1 MSELRRA
8 VAFAVVGVLALAA
21 PELDPRQTPTA
32 AVLAASPLLLVA
44 GYALLLGEDGP
55 FFELFARSEE
65 FESGQLFGLGSFAL
79 AAAAVVAFA
88 VGTPL
93 SVVAAVTAVFTL
105 TGGRVGSAVAIDR
118 GHGAF
123 ASMLGFL
130 VAALAWGTI
139 GTVTASVV
147 ANGSPF
153 GAFAPTQVG
162 FLAATAAVTA
172 ALLRDLFGGRDAP
185 LILVSV
191 ALVVWLCADLDP
203 TVPLTRFLVGVA
215 ATTLLGYVAYG
226 LGTASIAGMLTGV
239 LLALF
244 AVVLGGYGW
253 FALLVTFFG
262 LGALASKF
270 RYDEKAARGIAEA
283 NDGARGS
290 GNVLANSA
298 VALTA
303 VVGYA
308 ATISVEPTLA
318 NAFRLAF
325 AGSVATAL
333 ADTFSSEFGGLFDNP
348 RLITTLGRVEP
359 GTDGAVTWQ
368 GELFGLLGATLIA
381 ALAALGFGLDATT
394 TGLVALGGIVGMTT
408 DSLLGATLEGGRIG
422 NQTVN
427 FLATLSGGV
436 TAGILFVL
444 L

>member
-8 VAFAVVGVLALAA
+8 TAVAVVGVLALAA
-21 PELDPRQTPTA
+21 PEVGPRQTAMA
-32 AVLAASPLLLVA
+32 AVLAAAPLLLVA
-44 GYALLLGEDGP
+44 GDALLLGEDGP

-65 FESGQLFGLGSFAL
+65 FESGQLSGLGSFAL

-105 TGGRVGSAVAIDR
+105 TGGRVGAAVAIAR
-118 GHGAF
+118 GRGTF
-123 ASMLGFL
+123 ASMLAFVLAAIAWGATGT
-130 VAALAWGTI
+130 VAAGFVADGT
-139 GTVTASVV
+139 
-147 ANGSPF
+147 PF
-153 GAFAPTQVG
+153 GSFAPTQIG
-162 FLAATAAVTA
+162 FFTAAGAVTA
-172 ALLRDLFGGRDAP
+172 ALLRDMFGGRDAP

-191 ALVVWLCADLDP
+191 AVVVWLCANIAP
-203 TVPLTRFLVGVA
+203 TVPLTRFVVGVI

-226 LGTASIAGMLTGV
+226 LGTASIAGMLTGM

-270 RYDEKAARGIAEA
+270 RYDDKADRGIAEA

-298 VALTA
+298 VALAA

-308 ATISVEPTLA
+308 ATVGPEPTLA
-318 NAFRLAF
+318 AAFRLAF

-348 RLITTLGRVEP
+348 RLITTLGTVEP
-359 GTDGAVTWQ
+359 GTDGAITWQ
-368 GELFGLLGATLIA
+368 GELFGLLGAGLIA
-381 ALAALGFGLDATT
+381 GLAALGFGLDAPT
-394 TGLVALGGIVGMTT
+394 TGLVVVGGLVGMTA
-408 DSLLGATLEGGRIG
+408 DSLLGATLEGGRVG

-436 TAGILFVL
+436 TAGVLFVL
-444 L
+444 V

>member
-21 PELDPRQTPTA
+21 PELDPRQTVTA
-32 AVLAASPLLLVA
+32 AVLAASPLLFVA

-79 AAAAVVAFA
+79 AAAAIVAFA

-93 SVVAAVTAVFTL
+93 SIVAAVTAIFTL
-105 TGGRVGSAVAIDR
+105 TGGRVGAAIAIER
-118 GHGAF
+118 GRGTF

-130 VAALAWGTI
+130 VAALAWGAVGAVAADFLAE
-139 GTVTASVV
+139 GTA
-147 ANGSPF
+147 F

-162 FLAATAAVTA
+162 FLAAAAAVTA
-172 ALLRDLFGGRDAP
+172 ALLRDMFGGHDAP

-203 TVPLTRFLVGVA
+203 TVPPVRFVVGVA

-270 RYDEKAARGIAEA
+270 RYDDKAERGIAEA

-298 VALTA
+298 VALAA

-308 ATISVEPTLA
+308 ATMGVDATLA
-318 NAFRLAF
+318 PAFRLAF

-368 GELFGLLGATLIA
+368 GELFGLLGASLIA
-381 ALAALGFGLDATT
+381 GLAALGFGLDAPT
-394 TGLVALGGIVGMTT
+394 TGLVVLGGVVGMTT
-408 DSLLGATLEGGRIG
+408 DSLLGATLEGGRVG

-427 FLATLSGGV
+427 FLATFSGGV
-436 TAGILFVL
+436 TAGVLFML